1 MSLFEVDSRKQ
12 KDKVMKDSLKL
23 KDTEIRRTCTMSQE
37 IIDFRTTERSALEP
51 DLLDL
56 DFTIRALRLSFL
68 A

>member
-1 MSLFEVDSRKQ
+1 MSLFEVDSREQ